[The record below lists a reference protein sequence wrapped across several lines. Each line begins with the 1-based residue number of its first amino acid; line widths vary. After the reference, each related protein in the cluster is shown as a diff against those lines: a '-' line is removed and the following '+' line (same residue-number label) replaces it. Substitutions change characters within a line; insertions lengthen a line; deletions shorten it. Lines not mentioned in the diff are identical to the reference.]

1 MQEML
6 SALSA
11 HRTKSAG
18 RFCTRVQ
25 KVYFN
30 ETAEC
35 TQWTVKRNALCRLD
49 DFIPFSGSSRL
60 LIPWRSLGLDEIL
73 FFLHLVASIPLR
85 PGHQITYSEQIA
97 PVLEEILCLRR
108 SAINLAKDVIS
119 NELLETASGLCCFSG
134 YAEISIDYLNQ
145 GIVPSESF
153 ESVF

>member
-1 MQEML
+1 ML

-73 FFLHLVASIPLR
+73 FFLDLVASIPLR
-85 PGHQITYSEQIA
+85 PGHQIRHIFCFLVVEVLRHLLQQILQIVVRIRLVGLGCFNQCENHDHHLGTA
-97 PVLEEILCLRR
+97 RRETEEAVASKLRYG
-108 SAINLAKDVIS
+108 SH
-119 NELLETASGLCCFSG
+119 
-134 YAEISIDYLNQ
+134 
-145 GIVPSESF
+145 
-153 ESVF
+153 